1 MIRRP
6 PRSTL
11 FPYTTLFRSGFSL
24 RARHQHV
31 RRDLERQAPEF
42 LGAGNTGNRLAV
54 KPPRSERFDPSHL
67 GGLKASFSPNRDGG
81 VVQPVRMADQNA
93 RVHICTVDA
102 TDPKAPRDA

>member
-31 RRDLERQAPEF
+31 ARYLERQAPEF
-42 LGAGNTGNRLAV
+42 LGAGNTGNRLAA
-54 KPPRSERFDPSHL
+54 KPPRSERFDPSNL
-67 GGLKASFSPNRDGG
+67 GGLKASFSRQREGA
-81 VVQPVRMADQNA
+81 VVQPQRLA
-93 RVHICTVDA
+93 RPKPPVEIWSRDSTV
-102 TDPKAPRDA
+102 PNP